1 MFHGLLL
8 VESMTGLNNSEQE
21 VALETYNYVSILNAV
36 SHDKL
41 TISLLTINCKCI
53 QLEVAINEFTSSS
66 ETASR
71 KIEILLE
78 GENNAKL
85 V

>member
-41 TISLLTINCKCI
+41 TISISLLTINCKCI
-53 QLEVAINEFTSSS
+53 QLELAINEFKSSS

-71 KIEILLE
+71 KRDI
-78 GENNAKL
+78 A
-85 V
+85 